1 MLKIE
6 DLQVSIGDRE
16 VLQHID
22 LEIKPGETH
31 ILFGPNGSGK
41 TTLLMTI
48 LGYPQYRVTAG
59 KIEFKGVDITHMPV
73 HERTRLGIGM
83 SFQRPPTIHGLKT
96 RQMVQICG
104 RGAVDVEALAAKVNF
119 TDFLERD
126 INAGFSGGEIKRS
139 ELLQLMAQDAD
150 LLLFDEPES
159 GVDLE
164 NIALIGNTISS
175 LLQRDFRI
183 DADLTQKDRRQQRT
197 KMGLIITHTGFI
209 LDHVTA
215 DKGQVLYDGR
225 DELQEQP
232 PGDLPLHQAGGI
244 RGVCAMYDM
253 MNEKA
258 AQAKDKKAALGPDID
273 LSSFTAEPTDHGY
286 MEDLTKLPM
295 IDRQRILESG
305 VDATE
310 EGRSGT
316 YVQED
321 TSVLHAHSLQD
332 GLEVLPIKRALK
344 EKDWIRE
351 YYWKLVAVDAD
362 KYTAAA
368 QLNLHEGYVIRALPG
383 AKVTLPVQACLYI
396 HKEGLSQYVHNLNI
410 AEEGSE
416 LHVHHRCAT
425 APTLK
430 RGLHVG
436 ISEFFVKKNAMLSFT
451 MIHNWAEEMSVR
463 PRSVGVVEEGGLF
476 LNNYICMKPVRS
488 LQNVP
493 HNPPGGKG
501 CGFPLLQPP
510 GRSPGSEL
518 DVGGKDS
525 PEVPGNAGRDH
536 RPCHLQRRADHQ
548 PGRPD
553 WRGPRREGPPGCRG
567 LMLRGGL
574 IHAIPNSRRRSTASR
589 CPPRPPSGRSPR
601 RRSST

>member
-209 LDHVTA
+209 LDYVTA
-215 DKGQVLYDGR
+215 DKGQVLYDGVMSCKSS
-225 DELQEQP
+225 
-232 PGDLPLHQAGGI
+232 PLEIFRCIKQAG
-244 RGVCAMYDM
+244 Y
-253 MNEKA
+253 
-258 AQAKDKKAALGPDID
+258 
-273 LSSFTAEPTDHGY
+273 
-286 MEDLTKLPM
+286 
-295 IDRQRILESG
+295 
-305 VDATE
+305 E
-310 EGRSGT
+310 EC
-316 YVQED
+316 V
-321 TSVLHAHSLQD
+321 
-332 GLEVLPIKRALK
+332 
-344 EKDWIRE
+344 
-351 YYWKLVAVDAD
+351 
-362 KYTAAA
+362 
-368 QLNLHEGYVIRALPG
+368 
-383 AKVTLPVQACLYI
+383 
-396 HKEGLSQYVHNLNI
+396 
-410 AEEGSE
+410 
-416 LHVHHRCAT
+416 RCT
-425 APTLK
+425 T
-430 RGLHVG
+430 
-436 ISEFFVKKNAMLSFT
+436 
-451 MIHNWAEEMSVR
+451 
-463 PRSVGVVEEGGLF
+463 
-476 LNNYICMKPVRS
+476 
-488 LQNVP
+488 
-493 HNPPGGKG
+493 
-501 CGFPLLQPP
+501 
-510 GRSPGSEL
+510 
-518 DVGGKDS
+518 
-525 PEVPGNAGRDH
+525 
-536 RPCHLQRRADHQ
+536 
-548 PGRPD
+548 
-553 WRGPRREGPPGCRG
+553 
-567 LMLRGGL
+567 
-574 IHAIPNSRRRSTASR
+574 
-589 CPPRPPSGRSPR
+589 
-601 RRSST
+601 